1 MAAHIGSFPLPPLT
15 SYHEEAKMLLEELS
29 IQSREMI
36 ATVAGGGV
44 TSEVS

>member
-1 MAAHIGSFPLPPLT
+1 MAAHIGSSLLPPLA
-15 SYHEEAKMLLEELS
+15 SYNEEAKMLLEELT